1 MRRSS
6 ERGTMETHVNG
17 PVPPSEPDDEANI
30 GRPRF
35 GQVSLRRFGSVT
47 TMLVDRRRRQRRGR
61 PGACGSAAARSPAG
75 GANSQW
81 QRAEE
86 TRLQCSEPGFLK
98 DHSEDREEPDADQH
112 REELYGVISKQ
123 PILVRNLLAHPASPS
138 TPVVRGT

>member
-1 MRRSS
+1 
-6 ERGTMETHVNG
+6 METHVNG
-17 PVPPSEPDDEANI
+17 PVPRSELDAEANI

-35 GQVSLRRFGSVT
+35 GPVSLRGFGSVT
-47 TMLVDRRRRQRRGR
+47 TMLFDRRRRQRRG
-61 PGACGSAAARSPAG
+61 AARSPAG
-75 GANSQW
+75 GPNSQW

-86 TRLQCSEPGFLK
+86 TRLQCREPGFLK